1 MSTLN
6 SLVQHSSGSVLPWV
20 TRREKEIKGIRLKEE
35 MKLHCHI
42 RLRQDLY
49 ETIKTPPITTIKT
62 NKLSNI
68 ARYEPS
74 EREQNSPIYKC
85 TPPKKYWNK
94 FNRGAETHVQS
105 WAPRHRV
112 WVQIPAHLLTCSVTP
127 GKSHNDLSL
136 NMFNCKTDTNPV
148 SPPRAVKLQGNAYL
162 GPGVG
167 VSPGASPCMKLL

>member
-68 ARYEPS
+68 ARYEQS

-85 TPPKKYWNK
+85 TPPKKNTGINLTEGQKHMYSHGLQDTESGFKSQLICWP
-94 FNRGAETHVQS
+94 A
-105 WAPRHRV
+105 V
-112 WVQIPAHLLTCSVTP
+112 W
-127 GKSHNDLSL
+127 
-136 NMFNCKTDTNPV
+136 
-148 SPPRAVKLQGNAYL
+148 PRANHTVIWVSTYSTVKWTQTQYL
-162 GPGVG
+162 LPGLWN
-167 VSPGASPCMKLL
+167 SKEMLI